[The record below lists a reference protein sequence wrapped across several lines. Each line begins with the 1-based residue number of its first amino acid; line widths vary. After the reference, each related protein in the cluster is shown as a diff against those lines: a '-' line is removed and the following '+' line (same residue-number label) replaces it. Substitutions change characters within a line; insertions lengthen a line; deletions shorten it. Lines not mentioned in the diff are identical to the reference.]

1 MHVACMAPSSQ
12 KLSLLLQPC
21 GYRGNYSDD
30 GAVLATIMVLTL
42 TITAAFLL
50 TATAA
55 EEITARK
62 GVEGGIAVYFP

>member
-1 MHVACMAPSSQ
+1 MAPFLQ
-12 KLSLLLQPC
+12 ILSLLLQPC
-21 GYRGNYSDD
+21 SFGGNDSDD

-42 TITAAFLL
+42 TIAAAVLL

-62 GVEGGIAVYFP
+62 GVEGGIAVYLTP